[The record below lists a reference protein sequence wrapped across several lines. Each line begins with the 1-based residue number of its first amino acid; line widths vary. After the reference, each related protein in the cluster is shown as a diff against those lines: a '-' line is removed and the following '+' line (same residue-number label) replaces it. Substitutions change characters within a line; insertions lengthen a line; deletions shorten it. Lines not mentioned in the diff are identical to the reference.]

1 MSRNQFLFVM
11 MLVGTLSA
19 GGCALSPQVVPVQP
33 VVDHAALPKDGGDDT
48 VSLSVAD
55 ARANA
60 VLGYRG
66 GVYDTAT
73 VTMVPDMPVQMR
85 AQIAQGLSARGFKVA
100 EAGAPANV
108 TLHVEVTDLTYT
120 STQGQLTR
128 TVEVSTTIK
137 CRSLVGDVTRTNEYR
152 DARTKEFVKPPT
164 ELQNEELV
172 NESIAAALQRMLA
185 DAEFLKR

>member
-1 MSRNQFLFVM
+1 MTRTLFPPLLLLGV
-11 MLVGTLSA
+11 LALGA
-19 GGCALSPQVVPVQP
+19 CALSPQVVPVQP
-33 VVDHAALPKDGGDDT
+33 VIDHAALPRDGGSDT

-73 VTMVPDMPVQMR
+73 VTMAADLPARLRD
-85 AQIAQGLSARGFKVA
+85 QIAQALSARGFKVA
-100 EAGAPANV
+100 AAEAPGNLA
-108 TLHVEVTDLTYT
+108 LHVDVTAMTYT
-120 STQGQLTR
+120 VTQGQVTR
-128 TVEVSTTIK
+128 TVEVSTAIK
-137 CRSLVGDVTRTNEYR
+137 CRARIGDVTRTNEYK

-164 ELQNEELV
+164 ESQNEALV
-172 NESIAAALQRMLA
+172 NESVAAALQRMLA